1 MEPNLEPDENED
13 AEVAAKELVSGTLY
27 FMKET
32 DYLTQETFD
41 YVKIGIVKGDR
52 EVADREKDH
61 KTGNPRRISSVKD
74 IYTPAVQKLETHLHN
89 LFAKN
94 RVSSGEWFHLPSS
107 MLDQAIEE
115 ATTQKSILEAKI
127 QNLNTLK
134 TANKTEHL
142 GPALPESAEAK
153 ALVEQI
159 LLLEAEELANSRQ
172 KKALSTAIIDRTSND
187 PRYAS
192 LLQVSTTKASTRFD
206 GQGLRKKHKELY
218 ESFMTKESSSWA
230 WKFLIEVPK
239 KDVEPLELGDFSPEG
254 LHAMYLDAWAQAENL
269 KWKAWILES
278 DLLALMGDASE
289 ITGLVEWK
297 ETRKKGFNADS
308 FKATHPEIY
317 SQYMNE
323 SEPKQNQKVVEWAS
337 YSVGSLPV

>member
-1 MEPNLEPDENED
+1 METNLEPHDTED
-13 AEVAAKELVSGTLY
+13 AEVAAKELVAGTLY

-52 EVADREKDH
+52 EVAEREKDH
-61 KTGNPRRISSVKD
+61 RTGNPRRISSVKD
-74 IYTPAVQKLETHLHN
+74 IVSPAVQKLETHLHN

-94 RVSSGEWFHLPSS
+94 RVSSGEWFYLPPP
-107 MLDQAIEE
+107 LLEQAIGE
-115 ATTQKSILEAKI
+115 ATSQKAILEAKI
-127 QNLNTLK
+127 QNLNALK
-134 TANKTEHL
+134 TASKTVHL
-142 GPALPESAEAK
+142 GPSLPESAEAK

-159 LLLEAEELANSRQ
+159 LFLEAEELANSRQ
-172 KKALSTAIIDRTSND
+172 KNALSAAIIDLASDD

-192 LLQVSTTKASTRFD
+192 LLQVSTTKASTRLD
-206 GQGLRKKHKELY
+206 GTNLRKKHRELY

-239 KDVEPLELGDFSPEG
+239 KEINLLELDNFSAEA
-254 LHAMYLDAWAQAENL
+254 LHALYLDCWAQAENL
-269 KWKAWILES
+269 KWKLWILES

-289 ITGLVEWK
+289 ISGLVEWK
-297 ETRKKGFNADS
+297 EAKKKGFNGEA
-308 FKATHPEIY
+308 FKAEHLEIY
-317 SQYMNE
+317 SQFMNE